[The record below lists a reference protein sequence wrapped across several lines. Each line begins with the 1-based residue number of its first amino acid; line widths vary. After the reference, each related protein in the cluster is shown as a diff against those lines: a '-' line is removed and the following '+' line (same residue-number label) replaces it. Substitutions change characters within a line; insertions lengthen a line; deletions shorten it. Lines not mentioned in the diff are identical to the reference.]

1 MVDAYHIW
9 VEVWILYHVYVFCIM
24 ATKNIKNTKPTVLLI
39 VLLITFLLSLCIR
52 FRPPPPLRDP
62 NAPPTLPDRSPPQSY
77 RPIIC
82 RGHLIK
88 VEPAREGLGRTKNVE
103 RGSIRGMMN

>member
-62 NAPPTLPDRSPPQSY
+62 NAPPTLPDRSPP
-77 RPIIC
+77 
-82 RGHLIK
+82 
-88 VEPAREGLGRTKNVE
+88 PALPSDHMWRSLD
-103 RGSIRGMMN
+103 